1 MFSLTPTVEHRA
13 TSAVL
18 DRPLSWRLNAL
29 FDDCAVFAATLLAA
43 CDTQV
48 PQTVVVRANV
58 ASPSLDS
65 LWLVEG
71 NQCGGKRIRPGWYR
85 DGLWI
90 FRLSSTRGGV
100 GAVTQELALCYSG
113 TNAPATSAWHSLHG
127 GGAPL
132 IVLSCEGSTPKS
144 CSLYMDQHTEGV
156 WAEPTKR

>member
-1 MFSLTPTVEHRA
+1 MRYLIIV
-13 TSAVL
+13 AVL
-18 DRPLSWRLNAL
+18 ASS
-29 FDDCAVFAATLLAA
+29 LLGA
-43 CDTQV
+43 CDAQI

-58 ASPSLDS
+58 ASPGLDS

-71 NQCGGKRIRPGWYR
+71 NQCTGKRIGPGWYR

-113 TNAPATSAWHSLHG
+113 TNAAPSRAWHSLHG

-132 IVLSCEGSTPKS
+132 IVLSCDGGTPRS
-144 CSLYMDQHTEGV
+144 CALYMDQHTEGV
-156 WAEPTKR
+156 WAEPTTKRWQDHLGTPWL